1 MADKASN
8 VVLNFKMNGQVQYAQ
23 TLKQINMVMTT
34 ASKEY
39 TNHVLAMGKDA
50 SATEKLLAEK
60 KKLETQLTA
69 SAKKV
74 EMLTAEYE
82 AMQNSTTATAD
93 DLQKLYNQVLTAENA
108 HTKLENAMKRVE
120 EGLSDEA
127 ISAGKAKDELK
138 QLQNEMKVLDS
149 EQKKLISSFELQT
162 AALGENASE
171 VEKETLAQKQYGKQL
186 ELTQKVVGTLEKQL
200 SAAKKVYGENSK
212 EVLDLETKLNKA
224 KTEITKFSK
233 ALGSIDDSG
242 KKAADGVEDLNKKL
256 GAVTLLEAGEALQG
270 VTDKLL
276 GLGQASM
283 DTALSFGDSQTNLQ
297 ANLGLTADE
306 AEKLNDVVRD
316 VFKNGV
322 VESIDE
328 ASQAVI
334 LVKQNFGEL
343 NDVDLESL
351 TNKITTLSKRTG
363 TDVQDNV
370 LATSKMMN
378 EFGIS
383 GEKALDLIAAGYQNN
398 LNKNGDFLDAID
410 EFSPHFKN
418 AGYTAEEMLQIIDNG
433 LKNGALNAT
442 LAGDAVKE
450 FQIKLGDG
458 SYEEIMKNYSKETQ
472 AVFKQW
478 KDGKAT
484 TSDVADSI
492 SKDLKKMSPNE
503 QQEALSQLASQFE
516 DLGVEG
522 AAALFSVGDAFS
534 DTTGKAEEM
543 SEKSPGE
550 KWTSSLRELSDA
562 FAPVGQQMTDVL
574 IPILDSLTQ
583 IGDKFSELPEP
594 VQTFIT
600 VFGSLIAIGAILLPL
615 IVGITAA
622 VVALE
627 VSLLPI
633 ILIIVGVAAAI
644 AAIIVVIQNWGAI
657 TDWIGE
663 KWDQFTKWFSEI
675 ASTLKEWVVNK
686 FKELAEGVVK
696 KFIELKEGATLAFN
710 TFKDFVA
717 EKAGEMATKFIN
729 KVIDMKDKSIQ
740 KFKDLVAEGKKKFD
754 DLKEKIVS
762 PIEKAKDAV
771 KTAIDKIKGFFDG
784 LKLELPDIKTPH
796 FKLKNWSINPKDWL
810 EKMPSIGIEWYAKGG
825 IMTRPTVFGMNGNN
839 MMVGGEADPEGVIPL
854 NKETLGAIG
863 QGIAEA
869 SGLNN
874 VNVVVYLDTDELNQ
888 KLAPGMSKEIN
899 RNNQITARRVG
910 VIL

>member
-50 SATEKLLAEK
+50 SVTDKLTAEK
-60 KKLETQLTA
+60 KKLETQLAA

-82 AMQNSTTATAD
+82 AMQNSTSATAD

-108 HTKLENAMKRVE
+108 HTKLENSMKRVE
-120 EGLSDEA
+120 EGLSEEA

-138 QLQNEMKVLDS
+138 VLQEEIKVLES

-162 AALGENASE
+162 AALGDNASE
-171 VEKETLAQKQYGKQL
+171 AEKGALAQKQFGQQM
-186 ELTQKVVGTLEKQL
+186 ELTQKVVSTLEKQL
-200 SAAKKVYGENSK
+200 TAAKKVYGENSK

-224 KTEITKFSK
+224 KTEVTKFSK
-233 ALGSIDDSG
+233 ALDSIDDSG
-242 KKAADGVEDLNKKL
+242 KKAEDGMDSLNKKM
-256 GAVTLLEAGEALQG
+256 GAVAFLEAGEAIQG

-276 GLGQASM
+276 GLAQATM
-283 DTALSFGDSQTNLQ
+283 DTALLFGDSQTNLQ
-297 ANLGLTADE
+297 ANLDLTAEE
-306 AEKLNDVVRD
+306 AEKLNEVVNDVY
-316 VFKNGV
+316 KNGV

-328 ASQAVI
+328 ASKAVI

-351 TNKITTLSKRTG
+351 TNKITTIAKRTE
-363 TDVQDNV
+363 TDVQENV
-370 LATSKMMN
+370 ISASKMMN
-378 EFGIS
+378 EFGIT

-398 LNKNGDFLDAID
+398 LNKNGDFLAAID

-418 AGYTAEEMLQIIDNG
+418 AGYTAEEMLQIIKNG
-433 LKNGALNAT
+433 LENGALNAT

-472 AVFKQW
+472 SMFKKW

-522 AAALFSVGDAFS
+522 AAALFSVGDAFT
-534 DTTGKAEEM
+534 DTTGKAEQM
-543 SEKSPGE
+543 SLKSPGE

-574 IPILDSLTQ
+574 IPILDTLTQ

-633 ILIIVGVAAAI
+633 ILVIVGVAAAI
-644 AAIIVVIQNWGAI
+644 AGIIVVVKNWGAI
-657 TDWIGE
+657 TEWISE

-675 ASTLKEWVVNK
+675 AKTLKEWVVNK

-696 KFIELKEGATLAFN
+696 KVIELKEGATSAIKA
-710 TFKDFVA
+710 FKDSA
-717 EKAGEMATKFIN
+717 IEKAAELASKFTG
-729 KVIDMKDKSIQ
+729 KVIKMKDDAIQ

-796 FKLKNWSINPKDWL
+796 FKLKNWSMNPKDWL
-810 EKMPSIGIEWYAKGG
+810 KKMPSIGIEWYAEGG

-839 MMVGGEADPEGVIPL
+839 MMVGGEAGPEGVIPL

-863 QGIAEA
+863 QGIASTMNLGPQYIYLMTPESRVFA
-869 SGLNN
+869 EWVVDDVTEIQAFKENRSNSFRSG
-874 VNVVVYLDTDELNQ
+874 
-888 KLAPGMSKEIN
+888 
-899 RNNQITARRVG
+899 
-910 VIL
+910 